1 LFKIHIVYKVNNFYV
16 KVRTHNFTDRHGDVM
31 PASKESILTHLR
43 RQIITLE
50 LVPGAML
57 DEAALCAE
65 FEISRTPMREI
76 LRRLDGEGFVRVR
89 ENRGVIVAPMDLGS
103 MRQFFMTA
111 PMIYAAISRLA
122 AQNAQPDQLD
132 RLAEIQRAFKGA
144 VSSAS
149 VEQMVYYNDQF
160 HYQIGEMADNAYL
173 QPSFQRLLIDHA
185 RIGQTFWRTDKH
197 ISAHTPDKIDE
208 ACRHHDE
215 MIAAFAAGDEEL
227 SVQLTL
233 QHWELSRADIE
244 TYIHPDPLALDSLMT
259 G

>member
-1 LFKIHIVYKVNNFYV
+1 
-16 KVRTHNFTDRHGDVM
+16 M

-50 LVPGAML
+50 LAPGAML

-65 FEISRTPMREI
+65 FDISRTPMREI
-76 LRRLDGEGFVRVR
+76 LRRLDGEGFVQVR
-89 ENRGVIVAPMDLGS
+89 ENRGVIVAPMDLRS
-103 MRQFFMTA
+103 MRQFFLTA

-122 AQNAQPDQLD
+122 AQNAQPEQLD
-132 RLAEIQRAFKGA
+132 WLTEIQNAFKKA
-144 VSSAS
+144 VASAS
-149 VEQMVYYNDQF
+149 VEQMVYYNDKF
-160 HYQIGEMADNAYL
+160 HYQIGEMADNPYL
-173 QPSFQRLLIDHA
+173 QPSLQRLLIDHA
-185 RIGQTFWRTDKH
+185 RIGQTFWRADKQA
-197 ISAHTPDKIDE
+197 SAHTPDKIAE

-227 SVQLTL
+227 AVQLTL

>member
-1 LFKIHIVYKVNNFYV
+1 
-16 KVRTHNFTDRHGDVM
+16 M
-31 PASKESILTHLR
+31 PASKESILNHLR

-50 LVPGAML
+50 LAPGAML

-103 MRQFFMTA
+103 MRQFFLTA

-122 AQNAQPDQLD
+122 AQNAQPEQLD
-132 RLAEIQRAFKGA
+132 RLSEIQTAFKEA
-144 VSSAS
+144 VASAL

-160 HYQIGEMADNAYL
+160 HFQIGEMADNTYL

-185 RIGQTFWRTDKH
+185 RIGQTFWRIDRHT
-197 ISAHTPDKIDE
+197 SVHTPDKIDE

-215 MIAAFAAGDEEL
+215 MIAAFAAADEEL

>member
-1 LFKIHIVYKVNNFYV
+1 
-16 KVRTHNFTDRHGDVM
+16 M

-50 LVPGAML
+50 LAPGAML

-65 FEISRTPMREI
+65 FGISRTPMREI

-89 ENRGVIVAPMDLGS
+89 ENRGVIVAPMDLRS
-103 MRQFFMTA
+103 MRQFFLTA

-132 RLAEIQRAFKGA
+132 RLAEIQKAFKGA

-160 HYQIGEMADNAYL
+160 HYQIGEMADNPYL

-185 RIGQTFWRTDKH
+185 RIGQTFWRADKH

>member
-1 LFKIHIVYKVNNFYV
+1 
-16 KVRTHNFTDRHGDVM
+16 M

-50 LVPGAML
+50 LAPGAML

-103 MRQFFMTA
+103 MRQFFLTA

-122 AQNAQPDQLD
+122 AQNAQPEQLD
-132 RLAEIQRAFKGA
+132 RLSEIQTAFKEA
-144 VSSAS
+144 VASAS

-160 HYQIGEMADNAYL
+160 HFQIGEMADNPYL

-185 RIGQTFWRTDKH
+185 RIGQTFWQIDRHT
-197 ISAHTPDKIDE
+197 SVHTPDKIDE

-215 MIAAFAAGDEEL
+215 MIAAFAAADEEL